1 VVARDGTYRL
11 ASLDDARD
19 APSPRADHRRR
30 PKRIP
35 LPARQITVVA
45 PDATFRRPV
54 IDTAYDADNLIVDT
68 DRRMAVLALRTF

>member
-35 LPARQITVVA
+35 LLARQITVVA
-45 PDATFRRPV
+45 PDATFRAP
-54 IDTAYDADNLIVDT
+54 IIVDT
-68 DRRMAVLALRTF
+68 VTRRMAVLALRTF